1 MKFYKKEGSTAQI
14 IAFPDEEVE
23 RGDYLLVEDQAGGR
37 GLIVQVID
45 VQFVNL
51 PGVLEDLLRDTMTAG
66 SVEGEDEDPL
76 GVSSQV
82 AYLKDARLL
91 VCKIRGAIDGDGLVA
106 HAPWLPSRIGS
117 SVRKLS
123 VEDLICQGAPK
134 RPIRLGRTKSG
145 KGLVIDAKGL
155 DGRLSIIM
163 GRKGTGKSHL
173 SKLLFLNLT
182 RYGAPSL
189 VFDINGEYVN
199 LGRDWDGRPNEFDGR
214 IMVLK
219 PGVQK
224 FGIKGIGLRTAMD
237 ILLHALD
244 LPPTS
249 GKVFA
254 SMWKELALRDAL
266 SLSSIG
272 TAIQCWNCH
281 ESVREALASRY
292 HALVESGIFED
303 GEGGMDFG
311 EIAKWL
317 GDGNSIVVNMRNRSS
332 LTRRILV
339 ELFLG
344 KLTELLSSH
353 ALRAIFLFAEEAHLY
368 LGNTY
373 WDDVVT
379 RMRHLGI
386 FATFITNQPDTI
398 REGIYRQA
406 DNIFLF
412 NFANDHDLDFVSK
425 TAKLDADSVKLLVSG
440 LPERYCLSIGEA
452 VRNFPL
458 VFEVEELS
466 ADTLGQTRYFF
477 ND

>member
-1 MKFYKKEGSTAQI
+1 MKFYKKEGNTAHV
-14 IAFPDEEVE
+14 IAFPDEEAE
-23 RGDYLLVEDQAGGR
+23 RGDYLLIEDRESGR
-37 GLIVQVID
+37 GLIAQVID

-51 PGVLEDLLRDTMTAG
+51 PGILEDLLRDTMTAG
-66 SVEGEDEDPL
+66 SVEGEDEDPF

-91 VCKIRGAIDGDGLVA
+91 VCKIRGAIEGGRLLA

-117 SVRKLS
+117 IVRRISIEELLC
-123 VEDLICQGAPK
+123 DGDPK

-145 KGLVIDAKGL
+145 KGVVIDAKGL
-155 DGRLSIIM
+155 DGKLNIIM
-163 GRKGTGKSHL
+163 GRKGTGKSHF
-173 SKLLFLNLT
+173 SKLLLLNLVK
-182 RYGAPSL
+182 YGAPCL

-199 LGRDWDGRPNEFDGR
+199 LGRDWDGRPNEFGDR
-214 IMVLK
+214 IMVLR
-219 PGVQK
+219 PGAQRFDVRSV
-224 FGIKGIGLRTAMD
+224 GLRAMMD

-249 GKVFA
+249 AKVFA
-254 SMWKELALRDAL
+254 SMWKELAARDAL
-266 SLSSIG
+266 SLGSIG
-272 TAIQCWNCH
+272 TAIQCWSCH

-292 HALVESGIFED
+292 HSLVESGVFGD
-303 GEGGMDFG
+303 EGCMDFG

-317 GDGNSIVVNMRNRSS
+317 GDGNAVVVNMRNKSS
-332 LTRRILV
+332 LSRRIIV

-344 KLTELLSSH
+344 KLTELLSAG
-353 ALRAIFLFAEEAHLY
+353 ALRAVFLFAEEAHLY
-368 LGNTY
+368 LGDTY

-386 FATFITNQPDTI
+386 FATFITNQPETI

-412 NFANDHDLDFVSK
+412 NFANDHDLEFVSK

-440 LPERYCLSIGEA
+440 LPERHCLTIGEA

-458 VFEVEELS
+458 IFEVERLS